1 MGKRGAPKHLK
12 RIVAPTAMAVH
23 DKKATTWMVKPF
35 PGAHPNDRC
44 IPLGVL
50 LRDVLKVAKTSRE
63 VKNIL
68 SGRMVEVDGKVRVEE
83 KFPVGLMDAVSI
95 PKSGKHYRIRLDS
108 KGRLVPVEIK
118 KAEASK
124 KLLKVVKKHTIKKG
138 KTTLTFHDGRNLI
151 GDNHVMVGDSIVVSV
166 PKAELKSHLKR
177 EKGARCLVM
186 DGKHAGSIVSLMEIL
201 HRKGGKPDEAIVA
214 QDKEEFV
221 TVAKYLFVVDEEVYA

>member
-1 MGKRGAPKHLK
+1 MGKRGAPRHLK
-12 RIVAPTAMAVH
+12 RIVASNAMPVH
-23 DKKATTWMVKPF
+23 DKKATTWMAKPL
-35 PGAHPNDRC
+35 PGAHQSDRC

-50 LRDVLKVAKTSRE
+50 LRDVLKVVKSSRE

-83 KFPVGLMDAVSI
+83 KLPVGLMDTISI
-95 PKSGKHYRIRLDS
+95 PKSGKHYRVKLDS
-108 KGRLVPVEIK
+108 KGRLIPVEIK
-118 KAEASK
+118 KEEASK
-124 KLLKVVKKHTIKKG
+124 KLLKVVRKHTVKKG
-138 KTTLTFHDGRNLI
+138 KTALTFHDGRNLLS
-151 GDNHVMVGDSIVVSV
+151 DNHVMVGDSVVVSI

-186 DGKHAGSIVSLMEIL
+186 DGKHAGSIVSLKEIL

-214 QDKEEFV
+214 QDEKEFV